1 MTLDKAIRKH
11 QVTLS
16 DEELKAL
23 KDRLVPISPIDYDL
37 KAYAILR
44 NLYGRFEHILLAEEI
59 KAQKVESGRQGKAN
73 T

>member
-23 KDRLVPISPIDYDL
+23 SDRLVPISPIDYDL
-37 KAYAILR
+37 KTYAILR
-44 NLYGRFEHILLAEEI
+44 NLYGRFEHILLAGEI
-59 KAQKVESGRQGKAN
+59 KTQKVENEGQ